1 MIIDEKFKLN
11 TGPTIIVIKEKNK
24 LKNNGIKI
32 SANGIKYVK
41 LSSKVSEFVI
51 QCIPPI

>member
-1 MIIDEKFKLN
+1 MIKDDKFKLN

-32 SANGIKYVK
+32 SPKGIKILK
-41 LSSKVSEFVI
+41 F
-51 QCIPPI
+51 